1 MPDRRGAGSLA
12 GKPAFVRAW
21 APEKPAGKL
30 ARRQEWRPHGRL
42 LSVFLAALSLSAADR
57 PVLELS
63 LRRAVEIAT
72 SPEGSARIQLAT
84 ELTRQAQARSTQARA
99 ALLPQIDGSVS
110 EENLNRS
117 LAAFGLQLSSPIAG
131 FQFPSVIGPFT
142 TFDARVSASQSV
154 FDFSSIRR
162 YQASR
167 IAIQA
172 SKSDRANAEDEV
184 GAQVAKTYL
193 AALRA
198 NADLATAQANVELAE
213 ALLKQAESL
222 KSAGTG
228 TGMEVTRQ
236 RVQLANENQRL
247 LVSKNE
253 RRRTRLQ
260 LLKAMNLRLDTEI
273 ELTDQLTYVPVDAA
287 MLEQVKA
294 NAFNARWDYKAQLE
308 RQDNARMASS
318 AVKMERLPSLGTF
331 ANYGSIG
338 RGITNALPTREY
350 GVSLRVPIFDGGR
363 REGRRVESESQFRTE
378 RIRTNDLKD
387 QIDLDV
393 RLALD
398 ALQSAED
405 EVKVAAGGLTLA
417 ESELAQARRRVDAG
431 VAISLEVTDAQ
442 TRLSRA
448 RDNQTAAL
456 FHHAQ
461 ARIDLGQATGA
472 LRRFLQ

>member
-1 MPDRRGAGSLA
+1 MSSLRMTA
-12 GKPAFVRAW
+12 VAFATV
-21 APEKPAGKL
+21 
-30 ARRQEWRPHGRL
+30 
-42 LSVFLAALSLSAADR
+42 SVWAADR
-57 PVLELS
+57 PLLQLS

-72 SPEGSARIQLAT
+72 SAEGSARIQLAT
-84 ELTRQAQARSTQARA
+84 ELTRQSQARSAQARA
-99 ALLPQIDGSVS
+99 ALLPQIDASVS
-110 EENLNRS
+110 RENMNRS
-117 LAAFGLQLSSPIAG
+117 LAAFGLKLQSPVAG
-131 FQFPSVIGPFT
+131 FQFPSVIGPFNV
-142 TFDARVSASQSV
+142 FDARVSASQSV

-167 IAIQA
+167 IATQ
-172 SKSDRANAEDEV
+172 STESERANTEDAV
-184 GAQVAKTYL
+184 AAQVAKAYL

-198 NADLATAQANVELAE
+198 DADKAAAQANVELAE
-213 ALLKQAESL
+213 ALLKQAERL

-228 TGMEVTRQ
+228 TGIEVTRQ
-236 RVQLANENQRL
+236 RVQLANEKQRL
-247 LVSKNE
+247 LFSQNDL
-253 RRRTRLQ
+253 RRARLQ

-273 ELTDQLTYVPVDAA
+273 ELTDPLTYTPVDATL
-287 MLEQVKA
+287 LEQAKA
-294 NAFNARWDYKAQLE
+294 NALETRWDYKAQLE
-308 RQDNARMASS
+308 RQDNARLASS
-318 AVKMERLPSLGTF
+318 AVKMERLPSVSTF

-338 RGITNALPTREY
+338 SGFNSALPTREY

-363 REGRRVESESQFRTE
+363 REGKRAESESQLRQE
-378 RIRTNDLKD
+378 RIRSSDLKD

-393 RLALD
+393 RLAVD

-405 EVKVAAGGLTLA
+405 EVKVAAEGLTLA
-417 ESELAQARRRVDAG
+417 ENELAQARRRVDAG

-461 ARIDLGQATGA
+461 ARIDLGQATGT